1 MTPLRHR
8 LLRGPAAV
16 ALCVAAA
23 LVPTAPTA
31 RATSPHA
38 TTPPA
43 QTATAPQ
50 SPSSQALT
58 APLRPQHTTPQAQ
71 AGAPHG
77 PGCDPLAPTECLLPF
92 PNDWYTRS
100 DPSTDTGRRVAF
112 TSAGLPQAA
121 DGPPIDPTAWNRS
134 DGFSP
139 GSALIAHVPGL
150 DLAATGAA
158 PLTDIGRSLAP
169 DAPVVLLDTRT
180 GERWPYWVES
190 DANATDPARRAL
202 LIHPARNFRDGHH
215 YVVALRRLKDGAGHT
230 IPAAAPFAAV
240 AGKPLPTT
248 DPLHAR
254 QHQLRPAL
262 RALRRAGVG
271 SKDLH
276 LAWDFTVAS
285 TRSLTGDL
293 FTIRDDAFRRLGR
306 RAPAFT
312 VTSVTDLTAE
322 QDPRIAREVTGRI
335 SVPGY
340 LNPPGG
346 PPGSVL
352 DRGSDGT
359 PRRLPSNTQ
368 VAEFRC
374 EIPRSAFRTPSRPA
388 LYGHGLLGRRSEVGA
403 GNVKA
408 MAAEGGFT
416 FCATDWI
423 GMAEEDVPVVLGAL
437 ADPNLFPAIPE
448 RSEQG
453 MLNALFLARALIH
466 PDGLTADAAF
476 RDSEG
481 RPLVDIRHG
490 IAYDGN
496 SQGGILGGALVAASP
511 DIRRAVLGV
520 TGMNYGLL
528 LNRSVDFAPFQ
539 QVLNL
544 SYPDRLRQQIVLQL
558 FQMVWDRGETNG
570 YANHLTD
577 RHQVLLHIA
586 YGDHQVANA
595 AADVEARTIGA
606 RLLTPALTAGRSPD
620 TVPYWGIR
628 TIGRGQLPYRG
639 SAMTVWDSGTPSPPV
654 TNIPPTGP
662 QYGRDPHSDPRNS
675 SAARRQKATFL
686 TTGRVINVC
695 GDTPCTAAPAS

>member
-1 MTPLRHR
+1 M
-8 LLRGPAAV
+8 
-16 ALCVAAA
+16 
-23 LVPTAPTA
+23 LVPTATAPTA
-31 RATSPHA
+31 RAAPPHETVPTAQA
-38 TTPPA
+38 TAEPHGAVPPTRVTTPRSATPPA
-43 QTATAPQ
+43 RATA
-50 SPSSQALT
+50 S
-58 APLRPQHTTPQAQ
+58 
-71 AGAPHG
+71 HG
-77 PGCDPLAPTECLLPF
+77 PGCDPLVPAECLLPF
-92 PNDWYTRS
+92 PNDWYTRA
-100 DPSTDTGRRVAF
+100 DPGTDTGRRVAF
-112 TSAGLPQAA
+112 DSAELPRATAGL
-121 DGPPIDPTAWNRS
+121 PIDPTAWNRS
-134 DGFSP
+134 DGFSS

-158 PLTDIGRSLAP
+158 PITDIGRSLAP

-180 GERWPYWVES
+180 GERWPYWAES
-190 DANATDPARRAL
+190 DAGATDPARQAL
-202 LIHPARNFRDGHH
+202 LIRPARNFRDGHH
-215 YVVALRRLKDGAGHT
+215 YAVALRRLKDSAGRT
-230 IPAAAPFAAV
+230 IPAAAPFATV
-240 AGKPLPTT
+240 AGRPLPGGH
-248 DPLHAR
+248 PLHAR
-254 QHQLRPAL
+254 QQGLRPAFK
-262 RALRRAGVG
+262 ALRKAGVR
-271 SKDLH
+271 SEDLY

-285 TRSLTGDL
+285 ARGLTGDL
-293 FTIRDDAFRRLGR
+293 FAIRDDAFRRLGD

-312 VTSVTDLTAE
+312 VSGVTDFTPA
-322 QDPRIAREVTGRI
+322 QDSRIAREVTGRI
-335 SVPGY
+335 TVPGY
-340 LNPPGG
+340 LNVPGG

-352 DRGSDGT
+352 NRGRDGT
-359 PRRLPSNTQ
+359 PRRLPSSTQ

-374 EIPRSAFRTPSRPA
+374 EIPRSAFHAPSRPA

-423 GMAEEDVPVVLGAL
+423 GMAEEDIPVVLGAL
-437 ADPNLFPAIPE
+437 TDPNLFPAIPE
-448 RSEQG
+448 RTEQG

-476 RDSEG
+476 RDGAG
-481 RPLVDIRHG
+481 RPLVDIRRG
-490 IAYDGN
+490 VAYDGN

-528 LNRSVDFAPFQ
+528 LERSVDFAPFQ
-539 QVLNL
+539 QVLDV

-570 YANHLTD
+570 YANQLTD
-577 RHQVLLHIA
+577 HHQVLLHIA

-606 RLLTPALTAGRSPD
+606 RLLTPALAAGRSPD

-628 TIGRGQLPYRG
+628 TVSRGQLPYQG

-654 TNIPPTGP
+654 TNTPPAGP
-662 QYGRDPHSDPRNS
+662 RYGHDPHSDPRNS

-695 GDTPCTAAPAS
+695 GGIPCTAAPAS